1 MRVLHLI
8 SSGGMYGAEAV
19 ILNLSRTLNQQGHA
33 SIVGVFSN
41 ASNPNL
47 QLHEL
52 ALAESI
58 ESHQIPC
65 HGQID
70 RSVPSAIRSLAASVQ
85 AEVIHAHGYKA
96 DVYAWLAMRG
106 SDSQRRIPLVSTCH
120 TWYDDNPLVWLY
132 GALDR
137 KVLRSYQ
144 AVIAVS
150 DNVRTRL
157 LAAGVSADQIH
168 FIRNGIDLRPFNN
181 AKNRPPTF
189 VGALTP
195 TADPTTGSTAD
206 GAPDSEELLVGWVG
220 RLTRDKGPDLFLRAI
235 AQLRT
240 RFPATRYIMVG
251 EGPYRPEC
259 ERLIAELAA
268 GDLVQLLGQRSD
280 MPAIF
285 ASCDL
290 MVSSSRLE
298 GLPMAILEGMAA
310 SLPWVATSVGA
321 VPLAIRDG
329 ENGLLI
335 PPENVDL
342 LAASM
347 ARLMLHPEE
356 RARMGAAART
366 LAEQE
371 FSAERMTEDTLK
383 VYEQARLHRLLD
395 RPRPR
400 SLNSSQDHRSH
411 REEP

>member
-47 QLHEL
+47 QLHEV
-52 ALAESI
+52 ALAEGI

-65 HGQID
+65 RGQID
-70 RSVPSAIRSLAASVQ
+70 RSVPLAIRSLAASMR

-106 SDSQRRIPLVSTCH
+106 SGSQRGIPLVSTCH
-120 TWYDDNPLVWLY
+120 TWYDDNPLGWLY

-137 KVLRSYQ
+137 RVLRRYQ

-150 DNVRTRL
+150 DDVRTRL
-157 LAAGVSADQIH
+157 LAAGVLANRIH

-181 AKNRPPTF
+181 ANTRPPSF
-189 VGALTP
+189 VSASTA
-195 TADPTTGSTAD
+195 TADPLASGAAD
-206 GAPDSEELLVGWVG
+206 GTPNSQELLVGWVG

-235 AQLRT
+235 AQLRN

-259 ERLIAELAA
+259 ERLIAELAV

-310 SLPWVATSVGA
+310 SLPWVAASVGA

-329 ENGLLI
+329 ESGILI
-335 PPENVDL
+335 PPENVEI

-366 LAEQE
+366 LAERE

-383 VYEQARLHRLLD
+383 VYAQVRLD
-395 RPRPR
+395 R
-400 SLNSSQDHRSH
+400 SLDGSKDDGSL
-411 REEP
+411 REEA